1 MRGWLSRE
9 LLVRLPHCD
18 SRLLESK
25 LDYASR
31 VCNKVRPILHGY
43 PNVVGVGVSLKVAE
57 CEVTTTPY
65 IVVL

>member
-1 MRGWLSRE
+1 M
-9 LLVRLPHCD
+9 
-18 SRLLESK
+18 
-25 LDYASR
+25 DYASR